1 MPHFL
6 CPKPRTAGI
15 LVETS
20 QKMGKLQFSHPLRR
34 VRELW
39 YNVHAKGFNQMCNYK
54 AIIHHDDGQYWAEFP
69 AFPGCYTSGMT
80 LEEVKSNLSKV
91 LRFHIAGLNE
101 MDCDDSDLAEVA
113 EVAI

>member
-1 MPHFL
+1 M
-6 CPKPRTAGI
+6 
-15 LVETS
+15 
-20 QKMGKLQFSHPLRR
+20 
-34 VRELW
+34 W
-39 YNVHAKGFNQMCNYK
+39 YNVFAKGFKQMCNYK
-54 AIIHHDDGQYWAEFP
+54 AIIHHEDGQYWAEFP

-80 LEEVKSNLSKV
+80 LEEVKSNLPKV